1 MTVRERFQHLPMKVA
16 RCAIEPVVDQ
26 FRDFGAPGKGTV
38 IGVMIDP
45 VLGKEARKAPTVATA
60 ATGARILFA
69 EETMIFPVTE
79 NIAKSQR
86 HISFYLACGMPE
98 ATPIIFLHGWPE
110 LSVSWRHQ
118 LSTFGNLG
126 FRALAPDMRGY
137 GRSSIYT
144 RHQDY
149 ALEQVVADMIEL
161 LDAIGAERAIWVG
174 HDWGSPVVWSIA
186 QHHAERCH
194 GVVSLCVPYIPEF

>member
-1 MTVRERFQHLPMKVA
+1 
-16 RCAIEPVVDQ
+16 
-26 FRDFGAPGKGTV
+26 
-38 IGVMIDP
+38 
-45 VLGKEARKAPTVATA
+45 
-60 ATGARILFA
+60 
-69 EETMIFPVTE
+69 MIFPVTE

-118 LSTFGNLG
+118 LPAFGNLG

-161 LDAIGAERAIWVG
+161 LDAIGVERAIWVG

-186 QHHAERCH
+186 QHHPERCH
-194 GVVSLCVPYIPEF
+194 GVVSLCVPYIPEGFAPRNYYSFV